1 MAQVDEIAGFDGA
14 AISDVSLHRT
24 TISVQIADILRERII
39 RGDLKP
45 GTPLTE
51 ARFAKAFQVSRNTV
65 REALALLTRDGIAT
79 QSAHRGV
86 SVSVMTEDDV
96 REIFEVRRLCELSAI
111 DAARSAAVDEFQAL
125 EEAVQA
131 LRQLPTDADWRD
143 IVDTDLNFHRTLVKI
158 MGNSRLQAMFESL
171 LTELRLCILIANVDD
186 HQNPQSLADQH
197 GHLFALLKSH
207 ETDQCKS
214 ELARHLAD
222 AEKSLLT
229 RFAVGTVR
237 SS

>member
-1 MAQVDEIAGFDGA
+1 MARVDEIADFDGE
-14 AISDVSLHRT
+14 AIGDVPLQRT

-86 SVSVMTEDDV
+86 SVSVMTAADV
-96 REIFEVRRLCELSAI
+96 REIFQVRRLCELSAI
-111 DAARSAAVDEFQAL
+111 DAARSATGKDLAAL
-125 EEAVQA
+125 GKAVQS
-131 LRQLPTDADWRD
+131 LRVLPEDADWRD
-143 IVDTDLNFHRTLVKI
+143 IVDADLNFHRTLVEI

-186 HQNPQSLADQH
+186 HQNSQSLADQH
-197 GHLFALLKSH
+197 GHLFTLLKSH
-207 ETDQCKS
+207 RTEECKA
-214 ELARHLAD
+214 ELDRHLAD
-222 AEKSLLT
+222 AESSLVS
-229 RFAVGTVR
+229 RFVVGAAHTP
-237 SS
+237 